1 MCCQACV
8 LDAQRKADVTVCSS
22 TGKAPAL
29 LSYINDKCSYIRI
42 CDKVIPQGLC
52 AYWYSYCSQFLC
64 IPAADAYLTFLSPDT
79 KQLLKKG
86 AADATIE
93 YMQVN
98 LAVEA
103 SLKKAFTP
111 KTGEYDYVFDLC
123 GEEDYSAHELQ
134 HIEKTAKLV
143 AQLGRVAA
151 SYKVK
156 AYVRQTSY
164 AVATTSSSA
173 KKGEALREDD
183 ASFQP
188 YVRVEILCLLKTDRS
203 SALGQSVLSKWDLE
217 AARALANI
225 PELNLVVV
233 R

>member
-1 MCCQACV
+1 V
-8 LDAQRKADVTVCSS
+8 
-22 TGKAPAL
+22 
-29 LSYINDKCSYIRI
+29 
-42 CDKVIPQGLC
+42 
-52 AYWYSYCSQFLC
+52 
-64 IPAADAYLTFLSPDT
+64 
-79 KQLLKKG
+79 
-86 AADATIE
+86 
-93 YMQVN
+93 
-98 LAVEA
+98 
-103 SLKKAFTP
+103 FTP
-111 KTGEYDYVFDLC
+111 RSGEAFDCVFDLT

-188 YVRVEILCLLKTDRS
+188 YVRVEVLCLLKTDRI
-203 SALGQSVLSKWDLE
+203 LMWT
-217 AARALANI
+217 
-225 PELNLVVV
+225 V
-233 R
+233 RPVKMGS